1 MSIVIEHLNYVYMQ
15 GGPYE
20 TKALDDVSLT
30 IHDGEFIGLI
40 GHTGSGKS
48 TLVQHLNGLI
58 LPTSGQITVDGMDLA
73 DKNTDK
79 RAIRRRVGLVFQ
91 YPENQLFEETVAKD
105 IAFGPKNLGL
115 DEAEID
121 RRVRTA
127 MRRVALDYDKLSQR
141 SVFELSGGQMRRVA
155 IAGVLAMEPQT
166 LVLDEPCAGLDPK
179 GREEI
184 LGLISD
190 LHRESGATI
199 VMVSHSMDDVA
210 ALAERVIVM
219 NHGKVAMDGAPR
231 EVFSRGEELR
241 AIGLDVPQAVEL
253 AQKLR
258 EKGFDVPE
266 GIYKIEEV
274 RAAVEAIV
282 GKEAA
287 MLNDI
292 TLGQYFPGNSP
303 IHRMD
308 PRMKLILTI
317 LYIVGVF
324 IVANLPGYAIALAFL
339 YIVVRVSGIKF
350 SYLAKGVKPLRF
362 IIIFTFILNL
372 FFVQGETPIFT
383 LGFFTLTKEALN
395 NAIYFALRLIFLV
408 MGTSVLTLTTSP
420 VQLTD
425 GLERIM
431 HPLEK
436 IHFPAHELAMMMT
449 IALRFIPTLLEETDK
464 IQKAQMARGADFES
478 GNLIARAKAMI
489 PLLVPLFV
497 SSFRRANELA
507 MAMEARCYRGGDK
520 RTRLRE
526 LKYTKLDLYGALA
539 VAAFL
544 VIIVAEGRLLG

>member
-30 IHDGEFIGLI
+30 IHDGEFVGLI

-115 DEAEID
+115 DEEEID

-127 MRRVALDYDKLSQR
+127 MRRVALDYDKLAQR

-166 LVLDEPCAGLDPK
+166 LVLDEPCAGLDPR

-231 EVFSRGEELR
+231 EIFSRGEELR

-282 GKEAA
+282 GK
-287 MLNDI
+287 
-292 TLGQYFPGNSP
+292 
-303 IHRMD
+303 
-308 PRMKLILTI
+308 
-317 LYIVGVF
+317 
-324 IVANLPGYAIALAFL
+324 
-339 YIVVRVSGIKF
+339 
-350 SYLAKGVKPLRF
+350 
-362 IIIFTFILNL
+362 
-372 FFVQGETPIFT
+372 
-383 LGFFTLTKEALN
+383 
-395 NAIYFALRLIFLV
+395 
-408 MGTSVLTLTTSP
+408 
-420 VQLTD
+420 
-425 GLERIM
+425 
-431 HPLEK
+431 
-436 IHFPAHELAMMMT
+436 
-449 IALRFIPTLLEETDK
+449 
-464 IQKAQMARGADFES
+464 
-478 GNLIARAKAMI
+478 
-489 PLLVPLFV
+489 
-497 SSFRRANELA
+497 
-507 MAMEARCYRGGDK
+507 GG
-520 RTRLRE
+520 RH
-526 LKYTKLDLYGALA
+526 A
-539 VAAFL
+539 
-544 VIIVAEGRLLG
+544 

>member
-20 TKALDDVSLT
+20 TRALDDVSLT

-58 LPTSGQITVDGMDLA
+58 LPTSGKITVDGMDLA
-73 DKNTDK
+73 EKGTDR

-115 DEAEID
+115 GEEEID

-127 MRRVALDYDKLSQR
+127 MRRVALDYDKLAQR

-166 LVLDEPCAGLDPK
+166 LVLDEPCAGLDPR

-219 NHGKVAMDGAPR
+219 NHGKVAMDGMPR
-231 EVFSRGEELR
+231 EIFSRGEELR

-282 GKEAA
+282 GK
-287 MLNDI
+287 
-292 TLGQYFPGNSP
+292 
-303 IHRMD
+303 
-308 PRMKLILTI
+308 
-317 LYIVGVF
+317 
-324 IVANLPGYAIALAFL
+324 
-339 YIVVRVSGIKF
+339 
-350 SYLAKGVKPLRF
+350 
-362 IIIFTFILNL
+362 
-372 FFVQGETPIFT
+372 
-383 LGFFTLTKEALN
+383 
-395 NAIYFALRLIFLV
+395 
-408 MGTSVLTLTTSP
+408 
-420 VQLTD
+420 
-425 GLERIM
+425 
-431 HPLEK
+431 
-436 IHFPAHELAMMMT
+436 
-449 IALRFIPTLLEETDK
+449 
-464 IQKAQMARGADFES
+464 
-478 GNLIARAKAMI
+478 
-489 PLLVPLFV
+489 
-497 SSFRRANELA
+497 
-507 MAMEARCYRGGDK
+507 GG
-520 RTRLRE
+520 RH
-526 LKYTKLDLYGALA
+526 A
-539 VAAFL
+539 
-544 VIIVAEGRLLG
+544 

>member
-30 IHDGEFIGLI
+30 IHDGEFVGLI

-166 LVLDEPCAGLDPK
+166 LVLDELCAGLDPK

-282 GKEAA
+282 GK
-287 MLNDI
+287 
-292 TLGQYFPGNSP
+292 
-303 IHRMD
+303 
-308 PRMKLILTI
+308 
-317 LYIVGVF
+317 
-324 IVANLPGYAIALAFL
+324 
-339 YIVVRVSGIKF
+339 
-350 SYLAKGVKPLRF
+350 
-362 IIIFTFILNL
+362 
-372 FFVQGETPIFT
+372 
-383 LGFFTLTKEALN
+383 
-395 NAIYFALRLIFLV
+395 
-408 MGTSVLTLTTSP
+408 
-420 VQLTD
+420 
-425 GLERIM
+425 
-431 HPLEK
+431 
-436 IHFPAHELAMMMT
+436 
-449 IALRFIPTLLEETDK
+449 
-464 IQKAQMARGADFES
+464 
-478 GNLIARAKAMI
+478 
-489 PLLVPLFV
+489 
-497 SSFRRANELA
+497 
-507 MAMEARCYRGGDK
+507 GG
-520 RTRLRE
+520 RH
-526 LKYTKLDLYGALA
+526 A
-539 VAAFL
+539 
-544 VIIVAEGRLLG
+544 

>member
-30 IHDGEFIGLI
+30 IHDGEFVGLI

-282 GKEAA
+282 GK
-287 MLNDI
+287 
-292 TLGQYFPGNSP
+292 
-303 IHRMD
+303 
-308 PRMKLILTI
+308 
-317 LYIVGVF
+317 
-324 IVANLPGYAIALAFL
+324 
-339 YIVVRVSGIKF
+339 
-350 SYLAKGVKPLRF
+350 
-362 IIIFTFILNL
+362 
-372 FFVQGETPIFT
+372 
-383 LGFFTLTKEALN
+383 
-395 NAIYFALRLIFLV
+395 
-408 MGTSVLTLTTSP
+408 
-420 VQLTD
+420 
-425 GLERIM
+425 
-431 HPLEK
+431 
-436 IHFPAHELAMMMT
+436 
-449 IALRFIPTLLEETDK
+449 
-464 IQKAQMARGADFES
+464 
-478 GNLIARAKAMI
+478 
-489 PLLVPLFV
+489 
-497 SSFRRANELA
+497 
-507 MAMEARCYRGGDK
+507 GG
-520 RTRLRE
+520 
-526 LKYTKLDLYGALA
+526 GHA
-539 VAAFL
+539 
-544 VIIVAEGRLLG
+544 

>member
-30 IHDGEFIGLI
+30 IHDGEFVGLI

-219 NHGKVAMDGAPR
+219 NHGKVAMDGTPR

-282 GKEAA
+282 GK
-287 MLNDI
+287 
-292 TLGQYFPGNSP
+292 
-303 IHRMD
+303 
-308 PRMKLILTI
+308 
-317 LYIVGVF
+317 
-324 IVANLPGYAIALAFL
+324 
-339 YIVVRVSGIKF
+339 
-350 SYLAKGVKPLRF
+350 
-362 IIIFTFILNL
+362 
-372 FFVQGETPIFT
+372 
-383 LGFFTLTKEALN
+383 
-395 NAIYFALRLIFLV
+395 
-408 MGTSVLTLTTSP
+408 
-420 VQLTD
+420 
-425 GLERIM
+425 
-431 HPLEK
+431 
-436 IHFPAHELAMMMT
+436 
-449 IALRFIPTLLEETDK
+449 
-464 IQKAQMARGADFES
+464 
-478 GNLIARAKAMI
+478 
-489 PLLVPLFV
+489 
-497 SSFRRANELA
+497 
-507 MAMEARCYRGGDK
+507 GG
-520 RTRLRE
+520 RH
-526 LKYTKLDLYGALA
+526 A
-539 VAAFL
+539 
-544 VIIVAEGRLLG
+544 

>member
-20 TKALDDVSLT
+20 TKALNDVSLT
-30 IHDGEFIGLI
+30 INDGEFIGLI

-58 LPTSGQITVDGMDLA
+58 MPSSGRVLVDGLDLA
-73 DKNTDK
+73 DKNTDR

-127 MRRVALDYDKLSQR
+127 MRRVALDYDKLAER

-166 LVLDEPCAGLDPK
+166 LVLDEPCAGLDPR

-219 NHGKVAMDGAPR
+219 NHGCVAMDGTPR
-231 EVFSRGEELR
+231 EVFSKGEELR

-282 GKEAA
+282 GK
-287 MLNDI
+287 
-292 TLGQYFPGNSP
+292 
-303 IHRMD
+303 
-308 PRMKLILTI
+308 
-317 LYIVGVF
+317 
-324 IVANLPGYAIALAFL
+324 
-339 YIVVRVSGIKF
+339 
-350 SYLAKGVKPLRF
+350 
-362 IIIFTFILNL
+362 
-372 FFVQGETPIFT
+372 
-383 LGFFTLTKEALN
+383 
-395 NAIYFALRLIFLV
+395 
-408 MGTSVLTLTTSP
+408 
-420 VQLTD
+420 
-425 GLERIM
+425 
-431 HPLEK
+431 
-436 IHFPAHELAMMMT
+436 
-449 IALRFIPTLLEETDK
+449 
-464 IQKAQMARGADFES
+464 
-478 GNLIARAKAMI
+478 
-489 PLLVPLFV
+489 
-497 SSFRRANELA
+497 
-507 MAMEARCYRGGDK
+507 GG
-520 RTRLRE
+520 RH
-526 LKYTKLDLYGALA
+526 A
-539 VAAFL
+539 
-544 VIIVAEGRLLG
+544 